1 MVERALS
8 ITHHVAWLFFVAYW
22 VWNAHGIK
30 APVRTQARWLRLV
43 AYWLP
48 LALAVVLLGPCE
60 WFGDCPLRE
69 RFVPKHIAV
78 KWIGLAMTV
87 AGIAFACWARHLL
100 GRNWSSEVQ
109 IKQDHQLIQAGPYRT
124 LRHPIYTGLL
134 LAFLGTALKVG
145 DWRGL
150 LAVALVAGSFWFK
163 LRQEERWLLER
174 FGAPYADYMRHTRA
188 LIPGVL

>member
-1 MVERALS
+1 MLERILS
-8 ITHHVAWLFFVAYW
+8 IAHHATWLFFVGYW
-22 VWNAHGIK
+22 IWSARGIK
-30 APVRTQARWLRLV
+30 APVRTQSPWLRLF

-48 LALAVVLLGPCE
+48 LALAVVLLGPGA
-60 WFGDCPLRE
+60 WFGDSVLQE
-69 RFVPKHIAV
+69 RFVPKHVAV
-78 KWIGLAMTV
+78 KAVGLALTV

-109 IKQDHQLIQAGPYRT
+109 IKQDHQLIQASPYRRV
-124 LRHPIYTGLL
+124 RHPIYTGLL

-150 LAVALVAGSFWFK
+150 LAVAIVAASFWFK

-174 FGAPYADYMRHTRA
+174 FGAPYADYMRRTRA
-188 LIPGVL
+188 LLPGVL